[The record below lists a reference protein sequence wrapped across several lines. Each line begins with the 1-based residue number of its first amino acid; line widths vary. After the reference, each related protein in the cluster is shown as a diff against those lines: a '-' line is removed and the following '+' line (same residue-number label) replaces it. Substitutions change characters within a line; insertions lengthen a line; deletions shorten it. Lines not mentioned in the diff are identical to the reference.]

1 MNPITFKGYLY
12 LILKDETLQVGFGID
27 GTIFYSCEEEKSENL
42 LLPCIIQDF
51 LKHHKLALSQIK
63 AVVIL
68 NEIQGLFSRLVKAPA
83 RKIAYLQLSKDYS
96 APMQFMNRVG
106 SSGCSLTLAYIREDC
121 NQEAKQLLKGF
132 QKKGI
137 REIAINAYYSPLK
150 PDLEE
155 DLARTL
161 ERRTPGIF
169 HFITPE
175 VEDYQPYLVKENKLL
190 INTVLKQPLSK
201 RWDEISSVLP
211 GKPLLF
217 CCGDGYIRNRI
228 AIEENPLLLWQSGQT
243 QLLKGASRTHGVN
256 TFIAMLPWGDNGLC
270 LNMVKD
276 GIPQISS
283 GSTRFSGLPIIL
295 NTLRSTTSI
304 TWPTSHKMRELF
316 ATISPTQGPVEILNG
331 TDEKRPSE
339 FLSYRVRSL
348 NRFKRI
354 HMMGM
359 AGTPYHKRSYRVIK
373 SQKLEHIRVV
383 EREMIEDSRR
393 EEIKLGLEIINR
405 KREFKLTTLKY
416 LQRGWGMLYLDT
428 TGELN

>member
-12 LILKDETLQVGFGID
+12 LILRDETLQIGFGIN
-27 GTIFYSCEEEKSENL
+27 GMIFYSRERERKKDL
-42 LLPCIIQDF
+42 PLPCFIQDF
-51 LKHHKLALSQIK
+51 LCYHKLNLSQIK
-63 AVVIL
+63 AVIIL
-68 NEIQGLFSRLVKAPA
+68 NEIQGLFSRLVKDPD
-83 RKIAYLQLSKDYS
+83 RKIAYLQLSRDYS

-121 NQEAKQLLKGF
+121 NKEAKKLLEGF

-155 DLARTL
+155 DLARSL
-161 ERRTPGIF
+161 ERVKSGAF

-190 INTVLKQPLSK
+190 INTVLKQPLSGQ
-201 RWDEISSVLP
+201 WNEISSVLP
-211 GKPLLF
+211 EKPLLF
-217 CCGDGYIRNRI
+217 CCGDGYIRNRET
-228 AIEENPLLLWQSGQT
+228 IEANPLLLWQSGQT

-256 TFIAMLPWGDNGLC
+256 TFIAMLPWGEDGLC

-276 GIPQISS
+276 GAPQITS

-295 NTLRSTTSI
+295 NTLRNTTSG
-304 TWPTSHKMRELF
+304 TWPTSYKLRELF
-316 ATISPTQGPVEILNG
+316 ATVSPTLGPVEILNG
-331 TDEKRPSE
+331 TDEKLPSG
-339 FLSYRVRSL
+339 FLSYRERPL
-348 NRFKRI
+348 NRLKMI
-354 HMMGM
+354 HMTGM
-359 AGTPYHKRSYRVIK
+359 AGTPYRRRSYRVIK
-373 SQKLEHIRVV
+373 SQKQEYIRAAEIKMV
-383 EREMIEDSRR
+383 EDSRR
-393 EEIKLGLEIINR
+393 EEIRLGLELTNT